1 MVLSGEAREKTTMGS
16 FRSHS
21 KLGSYLA
28 LLALAFQLAVS
39 FGHVHLDRIAPSA
52 AGATAFAGAPSPGD
66 EVKAPRPTGRGD
78 RADDSCP
85 ICTLIHLVGTTVP
98 AASPSLPLPSILG
111 SLRLEALVE
120 FDLTAAQGALFQARA
135 PPIA

>member
-1 MVLSGEAREKTTMGS
+1 MGY

-39 FGHVHLDRIAPSA
+39 FGHVHLDRIALTA
-52 AGATAFAGAPSPGD
+52 AGAMALASAWPSAD
-66 EVKAPRPTGRGD
+66 DVKVPRPTGR
-78 RADDSCP
+78 ADVVDDFCP
-85 ICTLIHLVGTTVP
+85 ICALIHLAGTLVP
-98 AASPSLPLPSILG
+98 AAPPSLPLPSIVG

-120 FDLTAAQGALFQARA
+120 FDWTAAQGALFQARA